1 MAKRSCCNLS
11 GSQPEAILPPRG
23 HLAMSEDIILSQL
36 ENGELATGISW
47 GETRDAPEVINHW
60 VQLLKRNTIFPSQR
74 TKTNVSASF

>member
-23 HLAMSEDIILSQL
+23 HLAMSGDIILSQL
-36 ENGELATGISW
+36 ENGEFATGIYW

-60 VQLLKRNTIFPSQR
+60 VQLLKRNTIFSSQR